1 MTQTRP
7 LALALFA
14 LAATYVAW
22 FWNDRH
28 AVAALLVFA
37 LPPLIFGVVALRGW
51 ARAGLSAGLSAG
63 LIALLWFSHGVM
75 VAWTRPP
82 ERGFAFVEILLTLA
96 IIYFA
101 SMPGLR
107 ARFRKRG

>member
-14 LAATYVAW
+14 LTATYVAW

-37 LPPLIFGVVALRGW
+37 LPPLVLGLVTWRGW
-51 ARAGLSAGLSAG
+51 TRAGLTAG

-75 VAWTRPP
+75 VAWTHPP
-82 ERGFAFVEILLTLA
+82 ERAFAFAEILLTLT
-96 IIYFA
+96 IIYLA

-107 ARFRKRG
+107 ARFSKHPNKRQ

>member
-1 MTQTRP
+1 MKLARP

-14 LAATYVAW
+14 LTALYVAW

-28 AVAALLVFA
+28 ALAALLVFA
-37 LPPLIFGVVALRGW
+37 VPPALLGLLAWRGW
-51 ARAGLSAGLSAG
+51 TRAGLTAG

-82 ERGFAFVEILLTLA
+82 ERVFAFAEILLTLV
-96 IIYFA
+96 IIYLA

-107 ARFRKRG
+107 ARFSKRR

>member
-1 MTQTRP
+1 MTQTRL
-7 LALALFA
+7 LALFLFA

-22 FWNDRH
+22 FWHDRYMP
-28 AVAALLVFA
+28 AAMLVFA
-37 LPPLIFGVVALRGW
+37 LPPLLLGLVAWRGW
-51 ARAGLSAGLSAG
+51 TRAGLTAGLF
-63 LIALLWFSHGVM
+63 ALMWFSHGVL

-82 ERGFAFVEILLTLA
+82 ERLFAFAAILLTLA

-107 ARFRKRG
+107 ARFRKHE

>member
-1 MTQTRP
+1 MKLARP

-14 LAATYVAW
+14 LTTLYIAW

-28 AVAALLVFA
+28 ALAAMLVFA
-37 LPPLIFGVVALRGW
+37 LPPALLGLLAWRGW
-51 ARAGLSAGLSAG
+51 PRAGLSAGLV
-63 LIALLWFSHGVM
+63 ALLWFSHGVL

-82 ERGFAFVEILLTLA
+82 ERAFAFAEILLTLA

-107 ARFRKRG
+107 ARFQKSR